1 MTVRITKPE
10 FNLREKLTE
19 LDYSRV
25 PYEKMP
31 AGSIIQVK
39 SLEYDDI
46 FTSSHSGTQYVD
58 VTDFNLDFSPRFNTS
73 KVLITAA
80 VAGGLNSNYGYNFR
94 FRVVKTPSGI
104 DGQTDQAIGIPPTG
118 AYAMTGGYNL
128 YNADASTP
136 YIFGMNKTFMDSPN
150 TTSTINYR
158 IQVSHSHSSSGA
170 IVYVNR
176 RGSGSAWT
184 AISSLTLMEV
194 KE

>member
-10 FNLREKLTE
+10 FNLREKLSE
-19 LDYSRV
+19 LDYGRV

-31 AGSIIQVK
+31 AGSVIQVM

-46 FTSSHSGTQYVD
+46 FSSSHSGQQYVD
-58 VTDFNLDFSPRFNTS
+58 VTDFNLDISPRFSDS
-73 KVLITAA
+73 KILITAA

-104 DGQTDQAIGIPPTG
+104 AGQTDQALGIAASG

-128 YNADASTP
+128 YNTDAATP
-136 YIFGMNKTFMDSPN
+136 YIFGMSKTFMDSPA
-150 TTSTINYR
+150 TTDIINYR
-158 IQVSHSHSSSGA
+158 IQVSHSHAGSGA

-176 RGSGSAWT
+176 RGTSSAWT
-184 AISSLTLMEV
+184 AISTLTLMEV